1 MSPLEFPVMLPP
13 QRLDDAW
20 TQLPAWMP
28 VPGAGAIAVNAFLRL
43 GPEPLLVDTGLAAL
57 REDFLAAL
65 ESQIDLADLRWIWLS
80 HTDADHVGNL
90 DAILARAPKARVLTN
105 FLGMGKM
112 GLMGLDASRADML
125 EMGHEIELAGTK
137 LMPLRPPY
145 YDAPESMGFFDIQDG
160 TLFLVDSFGA
170 VLPQPVEAF
179 GAIGRESL
187 RDGLQMW
194 AGIDAPWLADI
205 DPDRFGR
212 TLARIEALAPR
223 RVLSGHLPAFAGA
236 LGDLSSLAQA
246 AAGAA
251 RRAAA

>member
-1 MSPLEFPVMLPP
+1 MSNPDCPVMLPP

-28 VPGAGAIAVNAFLRL
+28 VPGAGSIAVNAFLR
-43 GPEPLLVDTGLAAL
+43 GGAEPLLVDTGLAAL
-57 REDFLAAL
+57 REDFIAAL
-65 ESQIDLADLRWIWLS
+65 ESQVDLAELRWIWLS
-80 HTDADHVGNL
+80 HTDADHIGNL

-105 FLGMGKM
+105 FLGVGKM

-125 EMGHEIELAGTK
+125 EMGHEIELAGTRMK
-137 LMPLRPPY
+137 PLRPPY
-145 YDAPESMGFFDIQDG
+145 YDAPETMGFFDIEDG
-160 TLFLVDSFGA
+160 TLFLADSFGA
-170 VLPQPVEAF
+170 VLPQPVEDF
-179 GAIGRESL
+179 GAIDKESL
-187 RDGLQMW
+187 RDGMQMW

-212 TLARIEALAPR
+212 TLARIEGLAPR
-223 RVLSGHLPAFAGA
+223 RVLSGHLPAFTGA
-236 LGDLSSLAQA
+236 LGDLSGLVRA